1 MANERATRLMHRT
14 PANHHLKSVLL
25 DAYARRHEGQKIYL
39 RQAAAQ
45 RWIEWREQ
53 ILMGGRP
60 HSGNHSQLRGC
71 DQQLRSVSLRR
82 LPLRQP
88 LCIYKSRH
96 QWLRHTNPPRPAQS
110 AVSRDGVTDKRP

>member
-1 MANERATRLMHRT
+1 MTTKH
-14 PANHHLKSVLL
+14 SVLL

-71 DQQLRSVSLRR
+71 DQQLRSVSLFLSPSVH
-82 LPLRQP
+82 LPDAP
-88 LCIYKSRH
+88 IMSFH
-96 QWLRHTNPPRPAQS
+96 P
-110 AVSRDGVTDKRP
+110 